1 MASGGEVECYAV
13 DAVGVAHDDIGA
25 AVFPFF
31 QEGEEVV
38 YRHGGCRS
46 KTVSAPAG
54 RNVVVPDNMAG
65 KVAYRQYVASANGN
79 GRIFGED
86 GRDIPGIGIVPDGKA
101 VGQGPRERGE
111 IGGPGRTDG
120 IIDVN
125 SGAGGASGIGK
136 TGNGSAVACNFHGPH
151 AVNGRFFS
159 FYADGRDG
167 VVGFIVTN
175 NAT

>member
-46 KTVSAPAG
+46 KTVSATAG
-54 RNVVVPDNMAG
+54 RNVVIPDNVAG
-65 KVAYRQYVASANGN
+65 QVTDGQNMASAHSNGSILGEE
-79 GRIFGED
+79 GRNVP
-86 GRDIPGIGIVPDGKA
+86 RIGIIPDGKA
-101 VGQGPRERGE
+101 VGQGSRERGE

-136 TGNGSAVACNFHGPH
+136 TGNGSAVVCNFHGPH